1 VTTTDMPGPLP
12 DDLYERVGALLEH
25 PVLRANP
32 ELGVQITR
40 LARAAWETGSAA
52 RATWETGSAARPAD
66 AITSVLDAFG
76 ATPQTRAKLGE
87 AIGWTPAPPGPA
99 SPRPAGDPAKM
110 FYRNIIHV
118 TVLSRGPWDPADI
131 ENLSLVYHAT
141 DDGDCVGDVGSVLL
155 NQRVTAPLMEELLAG
170 AGSEPGFLLPD
181 AGDPE
186 VCSCGQT
193 EDSPGFPLR
202 CVNCGDRLPG
212 TVADCTT
219 CGEVIVVT
227 ADGRWCI
234 PGEDPRTGE
243 LCGPAGHTP
252 ARSEGES

>member
-32 ELGVQITR
+32 ALGVQITS
-40 LARAAWETGSAA
+40 LARAAWEAAGSAV
-52 RATWETGSAARPAD
+52 ARPAD

-87 AIGWTPAPPGPA
+87 AIGWAPPGPA
-99 SPRPAGDPAKM
+99 SPRPVGDPAKM
-110 FYRNIIHV
+110 FYRNIIRV
-118 TVLSRGPWDPADI
+118 TVLSRGPWDAADI

-193 EDSPGFPLR
+193 EDSPVRQLR
-202 CVNCGDRLPG
+202 
-212 TVADCTT
+212 
-219 CGEVIVVT
+219 
-227 ADGRWCI
+227 
-234 PGEDPRTGE
+234 
-243 LCGPAGHTP
+243 GPAPRH
-252 ARSEGES
+252 RRRLHDVR